1 MRQLTGI
8 SGDRPWPPHLLQYLT
23 QHGYTLNPWP
33 KGEESQ
39 REALLSAEAFL
50 LFVPLL
56 HNDQYLAAENLWKH
70 YLELHTPQLKLVCA
84 GFRVGQS
91 GNDLDLLDLPPDPVA
106 FFESALPAGE
116 YWWPTPSGG
125 LDLNDKLRRFFA
137 GHGNESM
144 LALLNRLRML
154 LQLAHREVVDMG
166 VPYEEVYQ
174 DLLAPAS
181 LSRKWAEWQSRWDN
195 YANYF
200 QMAPFAEVFDQ
211 ITRILPPLARWM
223 QEEGRD
229 PDLLRQGKALAILD
243 DIRSAFTKVE
253 EIYVGK
259 ELSHLNR

>member
-1 MRQLTGI
+1 
-8 SGDRPWPPHLLQYLT
+8 
-23 QHGYTLNPWP
+23 
-33 KGEESQ
+33 
-39 REALLSAEAFL
+39 
-50 LFVPLL
+50 
-56 HNDQYLAAENLWKH
+56 
-70 YLELHTPQLKLVCA
+70 
-84 GFRVGQS
+84 
-91 GNDLDLLDLPPDPVA
+91 
-106 FFESALPAGE
+106 
-116 YWWPTPSGG
+116 
-125 LDLNDKLRRFFA
+125 
-137 GHGNESM
+137 M

-154 LQLAHREVVDMG
+154 LQLAHREVVDLG

-200 QMAPFAEVFDQ
+200 QMVPFAEVFDQ